1 MKLKTMYTFGVLM
14 EHAPHPSIPIALP
27 NGLRIGHRP
36 KHEMTHYHRYVNME
50 NALHVNS
57 YALHLLTTIPAD

>member
-1 MKLKTMYTFGVLM
+1 MKNYTFGVPM
-14 EHAPHPSIPIALP
+14 EHVPHPLIPIALP
-27 NGLRIGHRP
+27 NGSRIVHRP
-36 KHEMTHYHRYVNME
+36 KHEKKHFRRYVNMG